1 MKNLDKKCYGK
12 FCNTKAYGLV
22 GCLVFSGFLLVSGV
36 GSEDAHAA
44 VVNGGSDIVATDV
57 HSKEASGVAM
67 TYTTFD
73 SNGSKQVA
81 SGSGVFVA
89 PNVMVTVAHNYLDK
103 NKEAGTSFV
112 RGGNST
118 TSYVVMNSESA
129 KRGNNTSS
137 GYDDIIPKGN
147 IHYYNDK
154 EFVTSY
160 SGDLAAVVTEKPV
173 EAMTNGEDHARD
185 LGTARQGDKITFM
198 GYPNDF
204 SSKRLSEESKAKL
217 VNGKMY
223 KVSGTLN
230 SLDTTT
236 GIGTYNTSALGGF
249 SGGPIFNER
258 GEVVGIHQHG
268 TNTDAGDD
276 SSQHGGGLFFTD
288 KHRAWINKM
297 IEDHGIK
304 GWFVNGSDKY
314 YYDDNHKAVVNAERT
329 IDGAKYRFD
338 ANGRGTL
345 LSGVEKGKVVLRIKD
360 TNGSKLYE
368 KIVFE
373 GNVGTPVNFN
383 FKQDSDVKSL
393 FSKNPE
399 AVIVSADGQEF
410 NKKFGDNWSKDYVS
424 KLSLG
429 NTYFDVIVRADKF
442 ERIVSGQV
450 DGSGGVN
457 LPKMDDKVKNAP
469 NGERNFGATAIIRT
483 PDGSGSGTLIGNDLV
498 LTVAHNF
505 LKFEDGKV
513 TEKAK
518 GNSDKKYYMALP
530 NGKKVFFTDSDIHY
544 WKKDDSVVGF
554 THDLALIKL
563 REVITGTKAADV
575 VSDVPSVNNGDKVS
589 VYGYPDGKMGPVIDT
604 TVTDVVDRGAGLTGI
619 GYTGTKPGASGGG
632 LYNDKGEIIGVHQNG
647 VVNQRSGGLVFSK
660 EQLDW
665 VRSYMNG
672 KPEAPVYKVAEER
685 EDKGKHGKL
694 VYVDNQTSFGWIGEL
709 YEDGTYVMKGAK
721 GSGGVYLDNQSGFN
735 QTMFYGD
742 SDKLNK
748 IKRVEL
754 GGMLSALFFDLGHG
768 IHPTEIDLTGL
779 TLGDKSG
786 VPFVAYKLDGLTSL
800 ILGKD
805 FKLNKDSTLSPFIDG
820 APKLKLTNEQV
831 TQILKDL
838 VLVVKSYDGPLF
850 RNVGVERLDLSTFDN
865 SKIDPQNYN
874 DHTGSDENGKPFNTK
889 AVFKDL
895 IGLKEVVFGDKFDF
909 EKYGRKNTPDAFMDT
924 DLSGVMKVTLAGKK
938 PGNDKFIKDWL
949 KEAKTKLTRTDLGEV
964 ALLKDG
970 VFVNTAD
977 ILLNIDGKIY
987 EDGVYTLGYSR
998 TETELVKHGYKYAGD
1013 SSVPFGTKVLQIEGQ
1028 DGDRLVTYVYT
1039 ISSTGEIATKPI
1051 RFADENYVGTMLDG
1065 VYYVGNQK
1073 KETHEIDVIV
1083 RYEADNSKALNEQEI
1098 VNPGSKG
1105 LRTIITTYSVSS
1117 ETGVLYDPVV
1127 IEENK
1132 PMSERVIKVG
1142 TKPKMVEKTLE
1153 PEIEYVEDPTRE
1165 RGTDNIVTV
1174 GPKGKSVTTI
1184 TYEVDPKSGKVTE
1197 VVGKPV
1203 ITPAGKT
1210 IVKVGRKEKVFTK
1223 VIEPEVEYVRD
1234 DTRKKGAPNEVT
1246 PGPKGSEKITTTY
1259 TVNPKTGDVTEVV
1272 GKPVITPA
1280 GKAIIKVGTQEEVV
1294 TEVIDPIVTYVGD
1307 DTKPYGSEPVV
1318 KKGTPGYKKRITEYD
1333 LNPKTGVV
1341 TPKERVEAAPPKSGT
1356 VITVGTKPKV
1366 VIVKRGTETYEV
1378 RTEYTVDPKT
1388 GKITEKVTERL
1399 LYKVGDDISVEVP
1412 KYTGVISGNGID
1424 SDGNPIA
1431 PPVVN
1436 TPEYTGVL
1444 SGNGLDGE
1452 GGIIEPPV
1460 VKIPEYTGML
1470 SGNGLDGAGGII
1482 EPPVVKLPEG
1492 SGVISGNGI
1501 DENGNPIAPPVVEIP
1516 EYKGEFGSNGGMI
1529 ESPVVEVPEYKGDV
1543 TPSEQEPVVP
1553 KVVSKAQGKGLP
1565 NTGSESGYASVGLGM
1580 LAAGTIMVKKRRKL
1594 GKRQ

>member
-1 MKNLDKKCYGK
+1 MKDLDKKCYGK
-12 FCNTKAYGLV
+12 FRKTKAYGLV
-22 GCLVFSGFLLVSGV
+22 GCLAFSGFLLVSGAS
-36 GSEDAHAA
+36 GNEAHAA

-57 HSKEASGVAM
+57 HSKETSGVAM

-103 NKEAGTSFV
+103 NKETGTSFV
-112 RGGNST
+112 RGGNSA

-223 KVSGTLN
+223 KVSGTLS

-236 GIGTYNTSALGGF
+236 GSGTYNTSALGGF
-249 SGGPIFNER
+249 SGGPIFNEQ

-297 IEDHGIK
+297 IEEHGIK
-304 GWFVNGSDKY
+304 GWFVNGNDKY
-314 YYDDNHKAVVNAERT
+314 YYDDNHKAVVNTERT

-338 ANGRGTL
+338 ANGHGTL
-345 LSGVEKGKVVLRIKD
+345 LSGVEKGRVVLCIKD

-368 KIVFE
+368 KLVSE
-373 GNVGTPVNFN
+373 GNVGTPVSFN
-383 FKQDSDVKSL
+383 FKQDNDVKSL
-393 FSKNPE
+393 FAKNPD
-399 AVIVSADGQEF
+399 AVVVSADGEEF
-410 NKKFGDNWSKDYVS
+410 NKKFSDNWSKDYVS

-429 NTYFDVIVRADKF
+429 NTYFDVVVRADKF
-442 ERIVSGQV
+442 ERTVSGQV

-483 PDGSGSGTLIGNDLV
+483 PDGTGSGTLIGNDLV

-563 REVITGTKAADV
+563 REVISDAKSADV
-575 VSDVPSVNNGDKVS
+575 VTNVPTVNNGDKVS

-672 KPEAPVYKVAEER
+672 KPEAPVYKVAEQK
-685 EDKGKHGKL
+685 EDPKVAEKVNYTLDKKPYLIVDETSDMRIEKDPGLVKALETINAVKGHDEWVKEARKKIEKLMNMKTGVVYKVRSHEANGKDGWRYFRTWTRYDINGGGETEIPYQS
-694 VYVDNQTSFGWIGEL
+694 YVPDLIE
-709 YEDGTYVMKGAK
+709 KGAVV
-721 GSGGVYLDNQSGFN
+721 GYQADENLP
-735 QTMFYGD
+735 YG
-742 SDKLNK
+742 KA
-748 IKRVEL
+748 REV
-754 GGMLSALFFDLGHG
+754 GAA
-768 IHPTEIDLTGL
+768 TEED
-779 TLGDKSG
+779 
-786 VPFVAYKLDGLTSL
+786 
-800 ILGKD
+800 
-805 FKLNKDSTLSPFIDG
+805 
-820 APKLKLTNEQV
+820 
-831 TQILKDL
+831 
-838 VLVVKSYDGPLF
+838 
-850 RNVGVERLDLSTFDN
+850 RNVALVRYGSYEPEAEGENPLPSDPDFDN
-865 SKIDPQNYN
+865 SVLNEGTVYVRYEGDTSKR
-874 DHTGSDENGKPFNTK
+874 DEHGQRMGYFISGIHIGTKPEETEELIEKRGVKYVRNEELTK
-889 AVFKDL
+889 
-895 IGLKEVVFGDKFDF
+895 IGLKERVVKEGSDKIKRTKRTYTLVRKSDPGSLFKEIPYRDVFNTKGTVVPTIEDGGVKVEEIVTYTNLEDKVIEVATPGDK
-909 EKYGRKNTPDAFMDT
+909 
-924 DLSGVMKVTLAGKK
+924 V
-938 PGNDKFIKDWL
+938 
-949 KEAKTKLTRTDLGEV
+949 
-964 ALLKDG
+964 
-970 VFVNTAD
+970 
-977 ILLNIDGKIY
+977 
-987 EDGVYTLGYSR
+987 
-998 TETELVKHGYKYAGD
+998 
-1013 SSVPFGTKVLQIEGQ
+1013 
-1028 DGDRLVTYVYT
+1028 
-1039 ISSTGEIATKPI
+1039 
-1051 RFADENYVGTMLDG
+1051 
-1065 VYYVGNQK
+1065 
-1073 KETHEIDVIV
+1073 
-1083 RYEADNSKALNEQEI
+1083 
-1098 VNPGSKG
+1098 
-1105 LRTIITTYSVSS
+1105 
-1117 ETGVLYDPVV
+1117 
-1127 IEENK
+1127 
-1132 PMSERVIKVG
+1132 
-1142 TKPKMVEKTLE
+1142 VEKILE

-1174 GPKGKSVTTI
+1174 GLKGKSVTTI
-1184 TYEVDPKSGKVTE
+1184 TYEVDPKTGKVTE
-1197 VVGKPV
+1197 VTGKPV

-1210 IVKVGRKEKVFTK
+1210 IVKVGTKEKVFTK
-1223 VIEPEVEYVRD
+1223 VIEPEVEYIRD
-1234 DTRKKGAPNEVT
+1234 DTRKKGTPNEVT
-1246 PGPKGSEKITTTY
+1246 PGPKGSEKVTTTY
-1259 TVNPKTGDVTEVV
+1259 TVNPKTGDVTETT

-1280 GKAIIKVGTQEEVV
+1280 GKTIIKVGAQEEVT

-1307 DTKPYGSEPVV
+1307 ETRAYGSEPVV

-1341 TPKERVEAAPPKSGT
+1341 TPKERIEVVAPRAGT

-1378 RTEYTVDPKT
+1378 KTEYTVDPKT

-1399 LYKVGDDISVEVP
+1399 LYKVGDDISVEIP
-1412 KYTGVISGNGID
+1412 EGHGVLSGNGID
-1424 SDGNPIA
+1424 SEGNPIA
-1431 PPVVN
+1431 PPIVKV
-1436 TPEYTGVL
+1436 PEYTGVL

-1452 GGIIEPPV
+1452 GGVIEPPV
-1460 VKIPEYTGML
+1460 VKIPEYTGVL

-1482 EPPVVKLPEG
+1482 EPPVVDIPSEYT
-1492 SGVISGNGI
+1492 GVLSGNGLDGEGGTI
-1501 DENGNPIAPPVVEIP
+1501 EPPVVDT
-1516 EYKGEFGSNGGMI
+1516 
-1529 ESPVVEVPEYKGDV
+1529 PEYKGDTNDV
-1543 TPSEQEPVVP
+1543 TQDVVKKELP
-1553 KVVSKAQGKGLP
+1553 KVVSAPQGKGEKVLP
-1565 NTGSESGYASVGLGM
+1565 NTGSEGSYTGVGLAM
-1580 LAAGTIMVKKRRKL
+1580 LAVGTVMVKQRRKL
-1594 GKRQ
+1594 GKREM

>member
-1 MKNLDKKCYGK
+1 MKDLDKKCYGK
-12 FCNTKAYGLV
+12 FRKTKAYGLV
-22 GCLVFSGFLLVSGV
+22 GCLAFSGFLLVSGV

-89 PNVMVTVAHNYLDK
+89 PNVMMTVAHNYLDK

-112 RGGNST
+112 RGGNSA

-173 EAMTNGEDHARD
+173 EVMTNGEDHARD

-204 SSKRLSEESKAKL
+204 SSKRLSEESKAKI

-223 KVSGTLN
+223 KVSGTLS
-230 SLDTTT
+230 SLDTIT
-236 GIGTYNTSALGGF
+236 GSGTYNTSALGGF

-297 IEDHGIK
+297 IEEHGIK
-304 GWFVNGSDKY
+304 GWFVNGNDKY
-314 YYDDNHKAVVNAERT
+314 YYDDNHKAVVNTERT

-368 KIVFE
+368 KIVSE
-373 GNVGTPVNFN
+373 GNVGTPVSFN
-383 FKQDSDVKSL
+383 FKQDNDVESL
-393 FSKNPE
+393 FAKNPD
-399 AVIVSADGQEF
+399 AVVVSADGQEF
-410 NKKFGDNWSKDYVS
+410 NKKFSDNWSKDYVS
-424 KLSLG
+424 KLALG
-429 NTYFDVIVRADKF
+429 NTYFDVVVRADKF
-442 ERIVSGQV
+442 ERTVSGQV

-457 LPKMDDKVKNAP
+457 LPQMDDKVKNAP

-483 PDGSGSGTLIGNDLV
+483 PDGTGSGTLIGNDLV

-518 GNSDKKYYMALP
+518 GDSDKKYYMALP

-563 REVITGTKAADV
+563 REVISDAKSADV
-575 VSDVPSVNNGDKVS
+575 VSDVPTVNNGDKVS
-589 VYGYPDGKMGPVIDT
+589 VYGYPDGRMGPVIDT

-665 VRSYMNG
+665 VRSYING
-672 KPEAPVYKVAEER
+672 KPEAPVYKAAEER
-685 EDKGKHGKL
+685 EDPKDGKKVDYTLDENPYLIVKETGDMQIEKDPGLVKALEAINSVKGHDEWVKEARSKIEKLMNMKTGVVYKVRSHEANGKDGWR
-694 VYVDNQTSFGWIGEL
+694 YFRTWTKYEMWGNGQTQIPYISYESDDEFYKSKIAYNADDTLSYGKARGNSVAYEGTGNIALARWNSYEPEMEGENPLPSDPDLNGSF
-709 YEDGTYVMKGAK
+709 
-721 GSGGVYLDNQSGFN
+721 LD
-735 QTMFYGD
+735 
-742 SDKLNK
+742 
-748 IKRVEL
+748 
-754 GGMLSALFFDLGHG
+754 
-768 IHPTEIDLTGL
+768 HPTTY
-779 TLGDKSG
+779 
-786 VPFVAYKLDGLTSL
+786 A
-800 ILGKD
+800 
-805 FKLNKDSTLSPFIDG
+805 
-820 APKLKLTNEQV
+820 
-831 TQILKDL
+831 
-838 VLVVKSYDGPLF
+838 
-850 RNVGVERLDLSTFDN
+850 
-865 SKIDPQNYN
+865 
-874 DHTGSDENGKPFNTK
+874 
-889 AVFKDL
+889 
-895 IGLKEVVFGDKFDF
+895 
-909 EKYGRKNTPDAFMDT
+909 
-924 DLSGVMKVTLAGKK
+924 
-938 PGNDKFIKDWL
+938 
-949 KEAKTKLTRTDLGEV
+949 
-964 ALLKDG
+964 
-970 VFVNTAD
+970 
-977 ILLNIDGKIY
+977 
-987 EDGVYTLGYSR
+987 
-998 TETELVKHGYKYAGD
+998 KYAGD
-1013 SSVPFGTKVLQIEGQ
+1013 DTKRDEHGTRNGIKFVG
-1028 DGDRLVTYVYT
+1028 
-1039 ISSTGEIATKPI
+1039 
-1051 RFADENYVGTMLDG
+1051 AD
-1065 VYYVGNQK
+1065 
-1073 KETHEIDVIV
+1073 I
-1083 RYEADNSKALNEQEI
+1083 
-1098 VNPGSKG
+1098 
-1105 LRTIITTYSVSS
+1105 
-1117 ETGVLYDPVV
+1117 
-1127 IEENK
+1127 
-1132 PMSERVIKVG
+1132 G
-1142 TKPKMVEKTLE
+1142 TKPEEAEKVIETRGVKYVRNEELTKLGLKERVVKEGSDKIKRTKKVYTLLRKSDERTAVKGYSDGVFETKGTTAPSVENGGVKVEEIVTYINLEDKVIEVATPGDKVVEKILE

-1165 RGTDNIVTV
+1165 RGTDNIVNV

-1184 TYEVDPKSGKVTE
+1184 TYEVDPKTGKVTE
-1197 VVGKPV
+1197 VTGKPV

-1210 IVKVGRKEKVFTK
+1210 IVKVGTKEKVFTK
-1223 VIEPEVEYVRD
+1223 VTPPEVEYVRD
-1234 DTRKKGAPNEVT
+1234 DTRKKGTPNEVT
-1246 PGPKGSEKITTTY
+1246 SGPKGAEKVTTTY
-1259 TVNPKTGDVTEVV
+1259 TVNPKTGDVIETI

-1280 GKAIIKVGTQEEVV
+1280 GKTIIKVGTKEEIV

-1318 KKGTPGYKKRITEYD
+1318 KKGVQGYKKRITEYD

-1341 TPKERVEAAPPKSGT
+1341 TPKERVEIVAPRAGT

-1388 GKITEKVTERL
+1388 GKLTEKVTERL
-1399 LYKVGDDISVEVP
+1399 LYKVGDDISVEIP
-1412 KYTGVISGNGID
+1412 EGHGVLSGNGID
-1424 SDGNPIA
+1424 ENGNPIA

-1436 TPEYTGVL
+1436 IPEYTGVL

-1460 VKIPEYTGML
+1460 VKIPEYTGVL

-1492 SGVISGNGI
+1492 IGVISGNGI
-1501 DENGNPIAPPVVEIP
+1501 DENGNPIAPPVVDIP
-1516 EYKGEFGSNGGMI
+1516 EYKGELSGNGLDGDGGII
-1529 ESPVVEVPEYKGDV
+1529 EPPVVDIPEYKGDINDV
-1543 TPSEQEPVVP
+1543 TQDVVKKELP
-1553 KVVSKAQGKGLP
+1553 KVVSTPQGKGGKVLP
-1565 NTGSESGYASVGLGM
+1565 NTGSESGYSGVGLGM
-1580 LAAGTIMVKKRRKL
+1580 LAAGAVMVKKRRKL
-1594 GKRQ
+1594 GKREM

>member
-12 FCNTKAYGLV
+12 FRKTKAYGLV
-22 GCLVFSGFLLVSGV
+22 GCLAFSGFLLVSGV
-36 GSEDAHAA
+36 GSENVHAA

-112 RGGNST
+112 RGGNSA
-118 TSYVVMNSESA
+118 TSYVVINSESA

-185 LGTARQGDKITFM
+185 LGVAKQGDKITFM

-204 SSKRLSEESKAKL
+204 SSKRLSEESKSKL

-223 KVSGTLN
+223 KVSGTLS

-236 GIGTYNTSALGGF
+236 GSGTYNTSALGGF

-288 KHRAWINKM
+288 KHRVWINKM
-297 IEDHGIK
+297 IEDYGIK

-314 YYDDNHKAVVNAERT
+314 YYDDNHKAVVNTERT

-368 KIVFE
+368 KIVSE
-373 GNVGTPVNFN
+373 GNVGTPVSFN
-383 FKQDSDVKSL
+383 FKQDNDVKSL
-393 FSKNPE
+393 FSKNSE
-399 AVIVSADGQEF
+399 AVIVSADGEEF
-410 NKKFGDNWSKDYVS
+410 NKKFSDNWSKDYVS
-424 KLSLG
+424 KLALG
-429 NTYFDVIVRADKF
+429 NTYFDVVVRADKF

-483 PDGSGSGTLIGNDLV
+483 PDGTGSGTLIGNDLV

-563 REVITGTKAADV
+563 REVIDDVKSADV
-575 VSDVPSVNNGDKVS
+575 VSGVPSVNNGDKVS

-672 KPEAPVYKVAEER
+672 KPEEPVYRAAEER
-685 EDKGKHGKL
+685 EDPKVEKKVDYTLDENPYLIVKETSDMQIEKDPGLVKALETINAVRGHDEWVKEARSKIEKLMNMKTGVVYKVRSHEVNGKDGWRYFRTWTKYDMNGGGITEVPYHPYFPDLNEKGAVVRYNADENLSYGKAREVDAATEEDRNVALVRYGSYELEVEGENLLPSDPDFDNSVLDKGTVYVRYEGDTSKRDEHGYRAGYFISDMYIGTKPEETEEVIEKHGVKYVRNEELTKL
-694 VYVDNQTSFGWIGEL
+694 GLKERVVKE
-709 YEDGTYVMKGAK
+709 
-721 GSGGVYLDNQSGFN
+721 GSD
-735 QTMFYGD
+735 
-742 SDKLNK
+742 K
-748 IKRVEL
+748 IKRTKRTYTLVRKSDPGSLFKKVSDNDLFDTKGTVLPTIEDGGVKMNETVTYTEL
-754 GGMLSALFFDLGHG
+754 EDKVIEVAT
-768 IHPTEIDLTGL
+768 P
-779 TLGDKSG
+779 GDK
-786 VPFVAYKLDGLTSL
+786 V
-800 ILGKD
+800 
-805 FKLNKDSTLSPFIDG
+805 
-820 APKLKLTNEQV
+820 
-831 TQILKDL
+831 
-838 VLVVKSYDGPLF
+838 
-850 RNVGVERLDLSTFDN
+850 
-865 SKIDPQNYN
+865 
-874 DHTGSDENGKPFNTK
+874 
-889 AVFKDL
+889 
-895 IGLKEVVFGDKFDF
+895 
-909 EKYGRKNTPDAFMDT
+909 
-924 DLSGVMKVTLAGKK
+924 
-938 PGNDKFIKDWL
+938 
-949 KEAKTKLTRTDLGEV
+949 
-964 ALLKDG
+964 
-970 VFVNTAD
+970 
-977 ILLNIDGKIY
+977 
-987 EDGVYTLGYSR
+987 
-998 TETELVKHGYKYAGD
+998 
-1013 SSVPFGTKVLQIEGQ
+1013 
-1028 DGDRLVTYVYT
+1028 
-1039 ISSTGEIATKPI
+1039 
-1051 RFADENYVGTMLDG
+1051 
-1065 VYYVGNQK
+1065 
-1073 KETHEIDVIV
+1073 
-1083 RYEADNSKALNEQEI
+1083 
-1098 VNPGSKG
+1098 
-1105 LRTIITTYSVSS
+1105 
-1117 ETGVLYDPVV
+1117 
-1127 IEENK
+1127 
-1132 PMSERVIKVG
+1132 
-1142 TKPKMVEKTLE
+1142 VEKILE
-1153 PEIEYVEDPTRE
+1153 PEIEYASDPTRE
-1165 RGTDNIVTV
+1165 KGADNIVTV
-1174 GPKGKSVTTI
+1174 GPKGKSVTTV
-1184 TYEVDPKSGKVTE
+1184 TYEVDLKTGKVTE
-1197 VVGKPV
+1197 VTGKPV

-1210 IVKVGRKEKVFTK
+1210 IVKVGIREKVFTK

-1234 DTRKKGAPNEVT
+1234 GIRKKGTPNEVA
-1246 PGPKGSEKITTTY
+1246 PGPKGAQKVITTY
-1259 TVNPKTGDVTEVV
+1259 TVNSKTGDVTEVV

-1280 GKAIIKVGTQEEVV
+1280 GKTIIKVGTKEDVV

-1307 DTKPYGSEPVV
+1307 ETRAYGSEPVV
-1318 KKGTPGYKKRITEYD
+1318 KKGTPGYKKKITEYD

-1341 TPKERVEAAPPKSGT
+1341 TPKERVEIVAPRVGT

-1366 VIVKRGTETYEV
+1366 AIVKRGTEAYGI

-1412 KYTGVISGNGID
+1412 
-1424 SDGNPIA
+1424 
-1431 PPVVN
+1431 
-1436 TPEYTGVL
+1436 
-1444 SGNGLDGE
+1444 E
-1452 GGIIEPPV
+1452 GHG
-1460 VKIPEYTGML
+1460 TL
-1470 SGNGLDGAGGII
+1470 
-1482 EPPVVKLPEG
+1482 
-1492 SGVISGNGI
+1492 SGNGI
-1501 DENGNPIAPPVVEIP
+1501 DENGNPIVPPVVKIPEYTGVISGNGLDGTGDIIEPPVVDVPEYKGVLSGNGLDEEGNTIEPPVVDIP
-1516 EYKGEFGSNGGMI
+1516 EYKGDTN
-1529 ESPVVEVPEYKGDV
+1529 DV
-1543 TPSEQEPVVP
+1543 TQDVVKKELP
-1553 KVVSKAQGKGLP
+1553 KVVSTPQGKGEKVLP
-1565 NTGSESGYASVGLGM
+1565 NTGSEGSYTGVGLAM

-1594 GKRQ
+1594 GKREI

>member
-12 FCNTKAYGLV
+12 FRKTKAYGLV
-22 GCLVFSGFLLVSGV
+22 GCLAFSGFLLVSGV

-112 RGGNST
+112 RGGNSA

-154 EFVTSY
+154 EFVNSY
-160 SGDLAAVVTEKPV
+160 AGDLAAVVTEKPV

-204 SSKRLSEESKAKL
+204 SSKRLSEESKSKL

-223 KVSGTLN
+223 KVSGTLS

-236 GIGTYNTSALGGF
+236 GSGTYNTSALGGF

-297 IEDHGIK
+297 IEEHGIK
-304 GWFVNGSDKY
+304 GWFVNGNDKY
-314 YYDDNHKAVVNAERT
+314 YYDDNHKAVVNTERT

-368 KIVFE
+368 KIVSE
-373 GNVGTPVNFN
+373 GNVGAPVSFN
-383 FKQDSDVKSL
+383 FKQDNDVKSL
-393 FSKNPE
+393 FAKNPE
-399 AVIVSADGQEF
+399 AIIVSADGQEF
-410 NKKFGDNWSKDYVS
+410 NKKFSDSWSKDYVS
-424 KLSLG
+424 KLALG
-429 NTYFDVIVRADKF
+429 NTYFDVVVRADKF
-442 ERIVSGQV
+442 ERTVFGQV

-457 LPKMDDKVKNAP
+457 LPKIDDKVKNAP

-483 PDGSGSGTLIGNDLV
+483 PDGTGSGTLIGNDLV

-518 GNSDKKYYMALP
+518 GNSDKKYYLALP

-563 REVITGTKAADV
+563 REVISDAKSADV
-575 VSDVPSVNNGDKVS
+575 VSDVPRVNNGDKVS
-589 VYGYPDGKMGPVIDT
+589 VYGYPDGRMGPVIDT

-672 KPEAPVYKVAEER
+672 KPEVPVYRAAEER
-685 EDKGKHGKL
+685 EDPKAGKKVDYTLDENPYLIVKETGDMQIEKDPGLVKALETINAVKGHDAWVKEARSKIEKL
-694 VYVDNQTSFGWIGEL
+694 MNMKTGVVYKVRSHEVN
-709 YEDGTYVMKGAK
+709 
-721 GSGGVYLDNQSGFN
+721 
-735 QTMFYGD
+735 
-742 SDKLNK
+742 
-748 IKRVEL
+748 
-754 GGMLSALFFDLGHG
+754 
-768 IHPTEIDLTGL
+768 
-779 TLGDKSG
+779 
-786 VPFVAYKLDGLTSL
+786 
-800 ILGKD
+800 GKD
-805 FKLNKDSTLSPFIDG
+805 GWRYFRTW
-820 APKLKLTNEQV
+820 TNYEMWGNGQ
-831 TQILKDL
+831 TQIP
-838 VLVVKSYDGPLF
+838 Y
-850 RNVGVERLDLSTFDN
+850 VEYVPDDEFYK
-865 SKIDPQNYN
+865 SKIDYDADDTLSYGKARGNSIAYEETGNIALARWNSYEPEMEGENPLPSDPDLN
-874 DHTGSDENGKPFNTK
+874 GGFLDHPTTY
-889 AVFKDL
+889 A
-895 IGLKEVVFGDKFDF
+895 
-909 EKYGRKNTPDAFMDT
+909 
-924 DLSGVMKVTLAGKK
+924 
-938 PGNDKFIKDWL
+938 
-949 KEAKTKLTRTDLGEV
+949 
-964 ALLKDG
+964 
-970 VFVNTAD
+970 
-977 ILLNIDGKIY
+977 
-987 EDGVYTLGYSR
+987 
-998 TETELVKHGYKYAGD
+998 KYAGD
-1013 SSVPFGTKVLQIEGQ
+1013 DTKRDEHGTRNGLKFVG
-1028 DGDRLVTYVYT
+1028 
-1039 ISSTGEIATKPI
+1039 
-1051 RFADENYVGTMLDG
+1051 AD
-1065 VYYVGNQK
+1065 
-1073 KETHEIDVIV
+1073 I
-1083 RYEADNSKALNEQEI
+1083 
-1098 VNPGSKG
+1098 
-1105 LRTIITTYSVSS
+1105 
-1117 ETGVLYDPVV
+1117 
-1127 IEENK
+1127 
-1132 PMSERVIKVG
+1132 G
-1142 TKPKMVEKTLE
+1142 TKPEEAEEVIETRGVKYVRNEELTKLGLKERVVKEGSDKIKRTKKVYTLLRKSDERIAVKGYTDGVFETKGTTAPSVENGGVKVEEMVTYTNLE
-1153 PEIEYVEDPTRE
+1153 DKVIEVATPGDKIIEQILQPEIEYVSDPTRE
-1165 RGTDNIVTV
+1165 RGTDNVVTL
-1174 GPKGKSVTTI
+1174 GLKGKSVTTI
-1184 TYEVDPKSGKVTE
+1184 NYEVDPKTGKVTE
-1197 VVGKPV
+1197 ATGKPV

-1210 IVKVGRKEKVFTK
+1210 
-1223 VIEPEVEYVRD
+1223 
-1234 DTRKKGAPNEVT
+1234 
-1246 PGPKGSEKITTTY
+1246 
-1259 TVNPKTGDVTEVV
+1259 
-1272 GKPVITPA
+1272 
-1280 GKAIIKVGTQEEVV
+1280 IIKVGTQEEVV

-1318 KKGTPGYKKRITEYD
+1318 KKGISGYKKRITEYD
-1333 LNPKTGVV
+1333 LNPKTGLV

-1378 RTEYTVDPKT
+1378 KTEYTVDPKT
-1388 GKITEKVTERL
+1388 GKLTEKVTERL
-1399 LYKVGDDISVEVP
+1399 LYKVGDDISVEIP
-1412 KYTGVISGNGID
+1412 EGHGTLSGNGID
-1424 SDGNPIA
+1424 SEGNPIA

-1444 SGNGLDGE
+1444 SGNGLNGE
-1452 GGIIEPPV
+1452 GDIIEPPV
-1460 VKIPEYTGML
+1460 VKIPEYTGVL
-1470 SGNGLDGAGGII
+1470 SGNGVDGAGGII
-1482 EPPVVKLPEG
+1482 ESPVVKLPEG

-1501 DENGNPIAPPVVEIP
+1501 DENGNPITPPVVDIP
-1516 EYKGEFGSNGGMI
+1516 EYKGELGSNGGMV
-1529 ESPVVEVPEYKGDV
+1529 EPPVVEVPEYKEDV
-1543 TPSEQEPVVP
+1543 TLSEQKVTTS
-1553 KVVSKAQGKGLP
+1553 KVVSEAQGKGLP
-1565 NTGSESGYASVGLGM
+1565 NTGSESGYAGVGLGM
-1580 LAAGTIMVKKRRKL
+1580 LAAGAIMVKKRRRL
-1594 GKRQ
+1594 GKREI

>member
-12 FCNTKAYGLV
+12 FRKTKAYGLV
-22 GCLVFSGFLLVSGV
+22 GCLAFSGFLLVSGV

-67 TYTTFD
+67 TYTAYD

-103 NKEAGTSFV
+103 NKEVGTSFV
-112 RGGNST
+112 RGGSSA

-154 EFVTSY
+154 EFVNSY

-173 EAMTNGEDHARD
+173 EAMTNGEDHVRD

-230 SLDTTT
+230 SLDTIT
-236 GIGTYNTSALGGF
+236 GSGTYNTSALGGF

-314 YYDDNHKAVVNAERT
+314 HYDDNHKAVVNTERT

-338 ANGRGTL
+338 VNGRGTL

-360 TNGSKLYE
+360 INGLKLYE
-368 KIVFE
+368 KIVSE

-383 FKQDSDVKSL
+383 FKQDNDVKAL
-393 FSKNPE
+393 FAKNPD
-399 AVIVSADGQEF
+399 ATIVSADGQEF

-424 KLSLG
+424 KLALG
-429 NTYFDVIVRADKF
+429 NTYFDVVVRADKF
-442 ERIVSGQV
+442 ERTVSGQV

-483 PDGSGSGTLIGNDLV
+483 PDGTGSGTLIGNDLV

-505 LKFEDGKV
+505 LKFENGKV

-563 REVITGTKAADV
+563 REVIDDVKSADV

-589 VYGYPDGKMGPVIDT
+589 VYGYPDGRMGPVIDT

-672 KPEAPVYKVAEER
+672 KPEAPVYRAAEER

-694 VYVDNQTSFGWIGEL
+694 VYVDNQTSFGWIGGL
-709 YEDGTYVMKGAK
+709 YEDGTYLMKGV
-721 GSGGVYLDNQSGFN
+721 SGRNAELNNPNGGMQSMFDNDISK
-735 QTMFYGD
+735 TD
-742 SDKLNK
+742 K
-748 IKRVEL
+748 IKRIEVD
-754 GGMLSALFFDLGHG
+754 GALKADLFDLGSY
-768 IHPTEIDLTGL
+768 IYPTEIDLTGL
-779 TLGDKSG
+779 SLSDKSG
-786 VPFVAYKLDGLTSL
+786 IPFLVYKLEELTSL
-800 ILGKD
+800 TLGKD
-805 FKLNKDSTLSPFIDG
+805 FKLNKDSTLSRFIDG

-838 VLVVKSYDGPLF
+838 ALVGKSYGGPLL

-874 DHTGSDENGKPFNTK
+874 EYSGSDESGKYFNTK

-924 DLSGVMKVTLAGKK
+924 DLSGVMKVTLVGKK
-938 PGNDKFIKDWL
+938 PGNDKFIKDWF
-949 KEAKTKLTRTDLGEV
+949 KEVKTKLTRTDLGEV

-977 ILLNIDGKIY
+977 ILLNIDGKTY

-1073 KETHEIDVIV
+1073 KETHEIDVTV
-1083 RYEADNSKALNEQEI
+1083 RYEADDSKALNEQEI
-1098 VNPGSKG
+1098 VNSGSKG

-1127 IEENK
+1127 TEENK

-1142 TKPKMVEKTLE
+1142 TKPKVVEKILE

-1174 GPKGKSVTTI
+1174 GPRGKSVTTI
-1184 TYEVDPKSGKVTE
+1184 TYEVDPKTGKVTE

-1210 IVKVGRKEKVFTK
+1210 IVKVGTKEKVFTK
-1223 VIEPEVEYVRD
+1223 VIEPEVEYVQD
-1234 DTRKKGAPNEVT
+1234 DTRKKGTPNEVT
-1246 PGPKGSEKITTTY
+1246 PGPKGSEKVTTTY

-1280 GKAIIKVGTQEEVV
+1280 GKTIIKVGTKEEVV
-1294 TEVIDPIVTYVGD
+1294 TEVIDSIVTYVGD

-1318 KKGTPGYKKRITEYD
+1318 KKGTPGYRKRITEYD

-1341 TPKERVEAAPPKSGT
+1341 TPKERVEVVAPRDGT
-1356 VITVGTKPKV
+1356 VITVGAKPKV
-1366 VIVKRGTETYEV
+1366 VIVKRGTEAYEV

-1388 GKITEKVTERL
+1388 GKITEQVTERL

-1412 KYTGVISGNGID
+1412 EGHGTLSGNGIDSEGNPIASPVVKIPEYTGVISGNGLNGVGGVIV
-1424 SDGNPIA
+1424 
-1431 PPVVN
+1431 PPVVDIPEYKGVLSGN
-1436 TPEYTGVL
+1436 ELDGDGNIIEPPAVEAPEYTGVL
-1444 SGNGLDGE
+1444 SGNGLDG
-1452 GGIIEPPV
+1452 GGGMIEPPV
-1460 VKIPEYTGML
+1460 V
-1470 SGNGLDGAGGII
+1470 N
-1482 EPPVVKLPEG
+1482 
-1492 SGVISGNGI
+1492 
-1501 DENGNPIAPPVVEIP
+1501 IP
-1516 EYKGEFGSNGGMI
+1516 EYKGDISNDNN
-1529 ESPVVEVPEYKGDV
+1529 VKKDL
-1543 TPSEQEPVVP
+1543 P
-1553 KVVSKAQGKGLP
+1553 KVVSVPQGKGEKALP
-1565 NTGSESGYASVGLGM
+1565 NTGSEGNYAGLG
-1580 LAAGTIMVKKRRKL
+1580 LGVIAVGAVMVKQRRKL

>member
-12 FCNTKAYGLV
+12 FRKTKAYGLV
-22 GCLVFSGFLLVSGV
+22 GCLAFSGFLLVSGV

-112 RGGNST
+112 RGGNSA

-147 IHYYNDK
+147 IYYYNDK

-185 LGTARQGDKITFM
+185 LGTAHQGDKITFM

-204 SSKRLSEESKAKL
+204 SFKRLSEESKSKL

-223 KVSGTLN
+223 KVSGTLS

-236 GIGTYNTSALGGF
+236 GSGTYNTSALGGF

-297 IEDHGIK
+297 IEEHGIK

-314 YYDDNHKAVVNAERT
+314 YYDDNHKAVVNTERT
-329 IDGAKYRFD
+329 IDGARYRFD

-368 KIVFE
+368 KIVSE

-383 FKQDSDVKSL
+383 FKQDNDVKSL
-393 FSKNPE
+393 FAKNLE
-399 AVIVSADGQEF
+399 AVVVSADGEEF

-424 KLSLG
+424 KLALG
-429 NTYFDVIVRADKF
+429 NTYFDVVVRADKF
-442 ERIVSGQV
+442 ERTVSGQV

-469 NGERNFGATAIIRT
+469 NGDRNFGATAIIRT
-483 PDGSGSGTLIGNDLV
+483 PDGTGSGTLIGNDLV

-518 GNSDKKYYMALP
+518 GDSDKKYYMALP

-563 REVITGTKAADV
+563 REVISDAKSADV
-575 VSDVPSVNNGDKVS
+575 VSDVPTVNNGDKVS

-604 TVTDVVDRGAGLTGI
+604 AVTDVVDRGAGLTGI

-672 KPEAPVYKVAEER
+672 KPEVPVYKVAEER
-685 EDKGKHGKL
+685 EDPKSGEKVDYTLDKNPYLIVKETDDMQIEKDPGLVKALETINAVKGHDAWVKEARSKIEKLMNMKTGVVYKVRSHEANGK
-694 VYVDNQTSFGWIGEL
+694 DGWRYFRTWTNYEMWGNGSTGIPYIPYESDDEFYKFKIAYTADDTLSYGKARGNLIAYEETGNIALARWNSYEPEMEGENPL
-709 YEDGTYVMKGAK
+709 PSDPDFS
-721 GSGGVYLDNQSGFN
+721 GSVLD
-735 QTMFYGD
+735 
-742 SDKLNK
+742 
-748 IKRVEL
+748 
-754 GGMLSALFFDLGHG
+754 
-768 IHPTEIDLTGL
+768 HPTTY
-779 TLGDKSG
+779 
-786 VPFVAYKLDGLTSL
+786 A
-800 ILGKD
+800 
-805 FKLNKDSTLSPFIDG
+805 
-820 APKLKLTNEQV
+820 
-831 TQILKDL
+831 
-838 VLVVKSYDGPLF
+838 
-850 RNVGVERLDLSTFDN
+850 
-865 SKIDPQNYN
+865 
-874 DHTGSDENGKPFNTK
+874 
-889 AVFKDL
+889 
-895 IGLKEVVFGDKFDF
+895 
-909 EKYGRKNTPDAFMDT
+909 
-924 DLSGVMKVTLAGKK
+924 
-938 PGNDKFIKDWL
+938 
-949 KEAKTKLTRTDLGEV
+949 
-964 ALLKDG
+964 
-970 VFVNTAD
+970 
-977 ILLNIDGKIY
+977 
-987 EDGVYTLGYSR
+987 
-998 TETELVKHGYKYAGD
+998 KYAGD
-1013 SSVPFGTKVLQIEGQ
+1013 DTKRDEHGTGNGLKFVG
-1028 DGDRLVTYVYT
+1028 
-1039 ISSTGEIATKPI
+1039 
-1051 RFADENYVGTMLDG
+1051 AD
-1065 VYYVGNQK
+1065 
-1073 KETHEIDVIV
+1073 I
-1083 RYEADNSKALNEQEI
+1083 
-1098 VNPGSKG
+1098 
-1105 LRTIITTYSVSS
+1105 
-1117 ETGVLYDPVV
+1117 
-1127 IEENK
+1127 
-1132 PMSERVIKVG
+1132 G
-1142 TKPKMVEKTLE
+1142 TKPEEAEEVIETRGVKYVRNEELTKLGLKERVVKEGSDKIKRTKKVYTLLRKSDERTAVKGYSDGVFETKGTTAPSIENGGVKLEETVTYTNLEDKVIEVATPGDKIVEKILE
-1153 PEIEYVEDPTRE
+1153 SEIEYVSDPTRE
-1165 RGTDNIVTV
+1165 RGTDNVVTL
-1174 GPKGKSVTTI
+1174 GPKGKSVTTV
-1184 TYEVDPKSGKVTE
+1184 TYEVDPKTGKVTE
-1197 VVGKPV
+1197 VAGKPV

-1210 IVKVGRKEKVFTK
+1210 IVKVGTKEKVFAK
-1223 VIEPEVEYVRD
+1223 VIEPEIEYIRD
-1234 DTRKKGAPNEVT
+1234 DIRKKGTPNEVT
-1246 PGPKGSEKITTTY
+1246 PGPKGAEKVTTTY

-1280 GKAIIKVGTQEEVV
+1280 GKTIIKVGTQEGVT

-1307 DTKPYGSEPVV
+1307 DTRAYGSEPVV
-1318 KKGTPGYKKRITEYD
+1318 KKGVPGYKKRITEYD
-1333 LNPKTGVV
+1333 LNPKTGAV
-1341 TPKERVEAAPPKSGT
+1341 TPKERVEIVAPRAGT
-1356 VITVGTKPKV
+1356 VITVGTKPKLI
-1366 VIVKRGTETYEV
+1366 IVKRGTETYEV

-1388 GKITEKVTERL
+1388 GRLAEKVTEKL
-1399 LYKVGDDISVEVP
+1399 LYKVGDDISVEIPEGHGVLSGNGIDENGNP
-1412 KYTGVISGNGID
+1412 IASPVVKIPEYTGVISGNGLNGVGGVIV
-1424 SDGNPIA
+1424 
-1431 PPVVN
+1431 PPVVDIPEYKGVLSGN
-1436 TPEYTGVL
+1436 GLDGDGNIIEPPVVEAPEYTGVL
-1444 SGNGLDGE
+1444 SGNGLDG
-1452 GGIIEPPV
+1452 GGGMIEPPV
-1460 VKIPEYTGML
+1460 V
-1470 SGNGLDGAGGII
+1470 N
-1482 EPPVVKLPEG
+1482 
-1492 SGVISGNGI
+1492 
-1501 DENGNPIAPPVVEIP
+1501 IP
-1516 EYKGEFGSNGGMI
+1516 EYKGDISNDNN
-1529 ESPVVEVPEYKGDV
+1529 VKKDL
-1543 TPSEQEPVVP
+1543 P
-1553 KVVSKAQGKGLP
+1553 KVVSVPQGKGEKVLP
-1565 NTGSESGYASVGLGM
+1565 KTGSEGNHAGLG
-1580 LAAGTIMVKKRRKL
+1580 LGVIAVGAVMVKQRRKL

>member
-12 FCNTKAYGLV
+12 FCKTKAYGLV
-22 GCLVFSGFLLVSGV
+22 GCLAFSGFLLVSGV

-236 GIGTYNTSALGGF
+236 GSGTYNTSALGGF

-297 IEDHGIK
+297 IEEHSIK

-314 YYDDNHKAVVNAERT
+314 YYDDNHKAVVNTERT

-345 LSGVEKGKVVLRIKD
+345 LSGVEKGKVVFRVKD

-368 KIVFE
+368 KIVSE

-383 FKQDSDVKSL
+383 FKQDNDVKSL
-393 FSKNPE
+393 FAKNPD

-410 NKKFGDNWSKDYVS
+410 NKKFSENWSKDYVS
-424 KLSLG
+424 KLTLG

-442 ERIVSGQV
+442 ERTVSGQV

-483 PDGSGSGTLIGNDLV
+483 PDGTGSGTLIGNDLV

-513 TEKAK
+513 IEKAK

-563 REVITGTKAADV
+563 REVIDDTKAADV
-575 VSDVPSVNNGDKVS
+575 VKGVPTVNNGDKVS

-685 EDKGKHGKL
+685 ESKGKHGKL

-709 YEDGTYVMKGAK
+709 YEDGTYVIRGVKDK
-721 GSGGVYLDNQSGFN
+721 NVELNNPNGGVQSMFDN
-735 QTMFYGD
+735 D
-742 SDKLNK
+742 SSKTDK
-748 IKRVEL
+748 IKRVEVDGTL
-754 GGMLSALFFDLGHG
+754 KADLFDLGSY
-768 IHPTEIDLTGL
+768 IYPTEIDLTGL
-779 TLGDKSG
+779 SLSDKSG
-786 VPFVAYKLDGLTSL
+786 IPFLVYKLDGLTSL

-805 FKLNKDSTLSPFIDG
+805 FKLNKDSTLSRFIDG

-838 VLVVKSYDGPLF
+838 TLIGDRYGGPLL
-850 RNVGVERLDLSTFDN
+850 RKVGVERLDLSTFDN

-924 DLSGVMKVTLAGKK
+924 DLLGVMKVTLVGKK

-949 KEAKTKLTRTDLGEV
+949 NEVKTKFTRTDLGEV

-970 VFVNTAD
+970 IFVNTVNE
-977 ILLNIDGKIY
+977 LLNMDDVVYDG
-987 EDGVYTLGYSR
+987 GTYTLGYSR
-998 TETELVKHGYKYAGD
+998 TENEVVEHGYKYAGD
-1013 SSVPFGTKVLQIEGQ
+1013 SSIPFNTKVLQIEGQ
-1028 DGDRLVTYVYT
+1028 DGDRLVTYVHT
-1039 ISSTGEIATKPI
+1039 VSPTGEVSAKPI

-1065 VYYVGNQK
+1065 MYLVGNQI
-1073 KETHEIDVIV
+1073 KETYEIDVIV
-1083 RYEADNSKALNEQEI
+1083 RYEADDSKALNEQEI
-1098 VNPGSKG
+1098 VNSGFKG

-1127 IEENK
+1127 TEENK

-1142 TKPKMVEKTLE
+1142 TKPKMIEKILE
-1153 PEIEYVEDPTRE
+1153 PEIEYVSDPTRE
-1165 RGTDNIVTV
+1165 RGTDNVVTL
-1174 GPKGKSVTTI
+1174 GSKGKSVTTI
-1184 TYEVDPKSGKVTE
+1184 TYEVDPKTGKVTE
-1197 VVGKPV
+1197 VAGKPV

-1210 IVKVGRKEKVFTK
+1210 IVKVGTKEKVFTK
-1223 VIEPEVEYVRD
+1223 VIEPEVEYIRD
-1234 DTRKKGAPNEVT
+1234 DTRKKGTPNGVI
-1246 PGPKGSEKITTTY
+1246 PGPKGTQKVTTTY

-1280 GKAIIKVGTQEEVV
+1280 GKTIIKVGTQEEVT
-1294 TEVIDPIVTYVGD
+1294 TEVIDSIVTYVGD
-1307 DTKPYGSEPVV
+1307 DTKLYGSEPVV

-1333 LNPKTGVV
+1333 LSPKTGVV
-1341 TPKERVEAAPPKSGT
+1341 TPKERVEIVAPRVGT

-1366 VIVKRGTETYEV
+1366 VIVKRGTETYEIK
-1378 RTEYTVDPKT
+1378 TEYIVDPKT
-1388 GKITEKVTERL
+1388 GGLAEKVTEKL
-1399 LYKVGDDISVEVP
+1399 LYKVGDDISVEIP
-1412 KYTGVISGNGID
+1412 EGHGVLSGNGID
-1424 SDGNPIA
+1424 ENGNPIA
-1431 PPVVN
+1431 SPVVKILEYTGVIRGNGLNGVGGVIVPPVVDIPEYKGVLSGN
-1436 TPEYTGVL
+1436 GLDGDGNIIEPPVVEAPEYTGVL
-1444 SGNGLDGE
+1444 SGNGLDG
-1452 GGIIEPPV
+1452 GGGMIEPPV
-1460 VKIPEYTGML
+1460 V
-1470 SGNGLDGAGGII
+1470 N
-1482 EPPVVKLPEG
+1482 
-1492 SGVISGNGI
+1492 
-1501 DENGNPIAPPVVEIP
+1501 IP
-1516 EYKGEFGSNGGMI
+1516 EYKGDISNDNN
-1529 ESPVVEVPEYKGDV
+1529 VKKDL
-1543 TPSEQEPVVP
+1543 P
-1553 KVVSKAQGKGLP
+1553 KVVSVPPGKGEKVLP
-1565 NTGSESGYASVGLGM
+1565 NTGSEGNHAGLG
-1580 LAAGTIMVKKRRKL
+1580 LGVIAVGAVMVKQRRKL

>member
-12 FCNTKAYGLV
+12 FRKTKAYGLV
-22 GCLVFSGFLLVSGV
+22 GCLAFSGFLLVSGV

-112 RGGNST
+112 RGGNSA

-185 LGTARQGDKITFM
+185 LGTAHQGDRITFM

-223 KVSGTLN
+223 KVSGTLS

-236 GIGTYNTSALGGF
+236 GSGTYNTSALGGF

-297 IEDHGIK
+297 IEEHGIK
-304 GWFVNGSDKY
+304 GWFVNGNDKY
-314 YYDDNHKAVVNAERT
+314 YYDGNHKAVVNTERT

-338 ANGRGTL
+338 ANGHGTL

-368 KIVFE
+368 KTVSE
-373 GNVGTPVNFN
+373 GNVGTPVSFN
-383 FKQDSDVKSL
+383 FKQDNDVKAL

-424 KLSLG
+424 KLALG
-429 NTYFDVIVRADKF
+429 NTYFDVVVRADKF
-442 ERIVSGQV
+442 ERTVLGQV

-457 LPKMDDKVKNAP
+457 LPKIDDKVKNAP

-483 PDGSGSGTLIGNDLV
+483 PDGTGSGTLIGNDLV

-518 GNSDKKYYMALP
+518 GDSDKKYYMALP

-563 REVITGTKAADV
+563 REVIDDVKSADV
-575 VSDVPSVNNGDKVS
+575 VKSVPTVNNGDKVS

-665 VRSYMNG
+665 VRSYVNG
-672 KPEAPVYKVAEER
+672 KPEAPVYKATEER
-685 EDKGKHGKL
+685 EDPKSGAKVDYTLDKKPYLIVDETKDMQIEKDPGLVKALEAINAVKGHDEWVKEARKKIEKLMNMKTGVVYKVRSHEANGKDGWRYFRTWTKYEMWGNGQTQIP
-694 VYVDNQTSFGWIGEL
+694 YVKYVPDDEFYKSKIAYSADDTLSYGKARGNSVA
-709 YEDGTYVMKGAK
+709 YEDTGNIALARWNSYEPEMEGENPLP
-721 GSGGVYLDNQSGFN
+721 SDPDLNGGFLD
-735 QTMFYGD
+735 
-742 SDKLNK
+742 
-748 IKRVEL
+748 
-754 GGMLSALFFDLGHG
+754 
-768 IHPTEIDLTGL
+768 HPTTY
-779 TLGDKSG
+779 
-786 VPFVAYKLDGLTSL
+786 A
-800 ILGKD
+800 
-805 FKLNKDSTLSPFIDG
+805 
-820 APKLKLTNEQV
+820 
-831 TQILKDL
+831 
-838 VLVVKSYDGPLF
+838 
-850 RNVGVERLDLSTFDN
+850 
-865 SKIDPQNYN
+865 
-874 DHTGSDENGKPFNTK
+874 
-889 AVFKDL
+889 
-895 IGLKEVVFGDKFDF
+895 
-909 EKYGRKNTPDAFMDT
+909 
-924 DLSGVMKVTLAGKK
+924 
-938 PGNDKFIKDWL
+938 
-949 KEAKTKLTRTDLGEV
+949 
-964 ALLKDG
+964 
-970 VFVNTAD
+970 
-977 ILLNIDGKIY
+977 
-987 EDGVYTLGYSR
+987 
-998 TETELVKHGYKYAGD
+998 KYAGD
-1013 SSVPFGTKVLQIEGQ
+1013 DTKRDEHGTRNGTKFVG
-1028 DGDRLVTYVYT
+1028 
-1039 ISSTGEIATKPI
+1039 
-1051 RFADENYVGTMLDG
+1051 AD
-1065 VYYVGNQK
+1065 
-1073 KETHEIDVIV
+1073 I
-1083 RYEADNSKALNEQEI
+1083 
-1098 VNPGSKG
+1098 
-1105 LRTIITTYSVSS
+1105 
-1117 ETGVLYDPVV
+1117 
-1127 IEENK
+1127 
-1132 PMSERVIKVG
+1132 G
-1142 TKPKMVEKTLE
+1142 TKPEEAEEVIETRGVKYVRNEELTKLGLKERVVKEGSDKIKRTKKVYTLLRKSDERTAVKGYSDGVFETKGTTAPSVENGGVKLEETVTYTNLEDEVIEVATPGDKVVEKILE

-1165 RGTDNIVTV
+1165 RGTDNIVAV

-1184 TYEVDPKSGKVTE
+1184 TYEVDPKTGEVKEVT
-1197 VVGKPV
+1197 GKPV

-1210 IVKVGRKEKVFTK
+1210 IVKVGTKEKVFTK
-1223 VIEPEVEYVRD
+1223 VTPPEVEYVRD
-1234 DTRKKGAPNEVT
+1234 DTRKKGTPNEVI
-1246 PGPKGSEKITTTY
+1246 PGPKGAQKITTTY
-1259 TVNPKTGDVTEVV
+1259 TVNPKTGDVTETI

-1280 GKAIIKVGTQEEVV
+1280 GKTIIKVGTKEEIV
-1294 TEVIDPIVTYVGD
+1294 TEPIEPTITYVGD

-1318 KKGTPGYKKRITEYD
+1318 KKGAPGYKKKITSYE
-1333 LNPKTGVV
+1333 LNPKTGAV
-1341 TPKERVEAAPPKSGT
+1341 TPKERVEIVAPRAGT

-1378 RTEYTVDPKT
+1378 KTEYTVDPKT

-1412 KYTGVISGNGID
+1412 EGHGTLSGNGID
-1424 SDGNPIA
+1424 SEGNPIA

-1436 TPEYTGVL
+1436 APEYTGVL

-1460 VKIPEYTGML
+1460 VKIPEYTGVL

-1482 EPPVVKLPEG
+1482 EPPVVDIPEYT
-1492 SGVISGNGI
+1492 GVLSGNGLDGEGGTI
-1501 DENGNPIAPPVVEIP
+1501 EPPVVDT
-1516 EYKGEFGSNGGMI
+1516 
-1529 ESPVVEVPEYKGDV
+1529 PEYKGDTNEV
-1543 TPSEQEPVVP
+1543 TQDVVKKELP
-1553 KVVSKAQGKGLP
+1553 KAVSTLQGKGEKVLP
-1565 NTGSESGYASVGLGM
+1565 NTGSEGSYAGAGLAM

-1594 GKRQ
+1594 GKREI

>member
-12 FCNTKAYGLV
+12 FRKTKAYGLV
-22 GCLVFSGFLLVSGV
+22 GCLAFSGFLLVSGV

-67 TYTTFD
+67 TYTTYD

-103 NKEAGTSFV
+103 NKETGASFV
-112 RGGNST
+112 RGGNSA
-118 TSYVVMNSESA
+118 TSYVVMNSDSA

-204 SSKRLSEESKAKL
+204 SSKRLSEESKSKL

-223 KVSGTLN
+223 KVSGTLS
-230 SLDTTT
+230 SLDEST
-236 GIGTYNTSALGGF
+236 GSGTYNTSALGGF

-297 IEDHGIK
+297 IEEHGIK
-304 GWFVNGSDKY
+304 GWFVNGNDKY
-314 YYDDNHKAVVNAERT
+314 YYDDNHKAVVNTERT

-338 ANGRGTL
+338 TNGRGTL
-345 LSGVEKGKVVLRIKD
+345 LSGVEKGKVILRIKD

-368 KIVFE
+368 KIVSE
-373 GNVGTPVNFN
+373 GNVGTPVSFN
-383 FKQDSDVKSL
+383 FKQDNDVKAL
-393 FSKNPE
+393 FAKNPD
-399 AVIVSADGQEF
+399 AVVVSADGEEF

-424 KLSLG
+424 KLALG

-442 ERIVSGQV
+442 ERTVSGQV

-469 NGERNFGATAIIRT
+469 NGPRNFWATAIIRT
-483 PDGSGSGTLIGNDLV
+483 PDGTGSGTLIGNDLV

-563 REVITGTKAADV
+563 REVIDDTKAADV
-575 VSDVPSVNNGDKVS
+575 VKGVPTVNNGDKVS

-672 KPEAPVYKVAEER
+672 KPEEPVYRTAEER
-685 EDKGKHGKL
+685 EDPKVEKKVDYTLDKNPYLIVKETSDMQIEKDPGLVKALEAINAVKGHDEWVKEARKKIEKLMNMKTGVVYKVRSHEANGKDGWRYFRTWTRYDVNGGGETEIPYQSYVPDL
-694 VYVDNQTSFGWIGEL
+694 TEKGAVVRYNADDNLPYGKAREVDAAKEEDRNVALVRYGSYEAEGENSLPSDPDFDNSVLDKGTVYVRYEGDTSKRDEHGYRAGYFISDMYIGTKPEETEEVIEKRGVKYVRNEEL
-709 YEDGTYVMKGAK
+709 TKLGLKERVVKE
-721 GSGGVYLDNQSGFN
+721 GSD
-735 QTMFYGD
+735 
-742 SDKLNK
+742 K
-748 IKRVEL
+748 IKRTKRTYTLVRKSDPGSLFKKVSDNDLFDTKGTVLPTIEDGGVKMNETVTYTEL
-754 GGMLSALFFDLGHG
+754 EDKVIEVAT
-768 IHPTEIDLTGL
+768 P
-779 TLGDKSG
+779 GDK
-786 VPFVAYKLDGLTSL
+786 
-800 ILGKD
+800 I
-805 FKLNKDSTLSPFIDG
+805 
-820 APKLKLTNEQV
+820 
-831 TQILKDL
+831 
-838 VLVVKSYDGPLF
+838 
-850 RNVGVERLDLSTFDN
+850 
-865 SKIDPQNYN
+865 
-874 DHTGSDENGKPFNTK
+874 
-889 AVFKDL
+889 
-895 IGLKEVVFGDKFDF
+895 
-909 EKYGRKNTPDAFMDT
+909 
-924 DLSGVMKVTLAGKK
+924 
-938 PGNDKFIKDWL
+938 
-949 KEAKTKLTRTDLGEV
+949 
-964 ALLKDG
+964 
-970 VFVNTAD
+970 
-977 ILLNIDGKIY
+977 
-987 EDGVYTLGYSR
+987 
-998 TETELVKHGYKYAGD
+998 
-1013 SSVPFGTKVLQIEGQ
+1013 
-1028 DGDRLVTYVYT
+1028 
-1039 ISSTGEIATKPI
+1039 
-1051 RFADENYVGTMLDG
+1051 
-1065 VYYVGNQK
+1065 
-1073 KETHEIDVIV
+1073 
-1083 RYEADNSKALNEQEI
+1083 
-1098 VNPGSKG
+1098 
-1105 LRTIITTYSVSS
+1105 
-1117 ETGVLYDPVV
+1117 
-1127 IEENK
+1127 
-1132 PMSERVIKVG
+1132 
-1142 TKPKMVEKTLE
+1142 VEKILE
-1153 PEIEYVEDPTRE
+1153 LEIEYVGDPTRE

-1210 IVKVGRKEKVFTK
+1210 I
-1223 VIEPEVEYVRD
+1223 
-1234 DTRKKGAPNEVT
+1234 
-1246 PGPKGSEKITTTY
+1246 
-1259 TVNPKTGDVTEVV
+1259 
-1272 GKPVITPA
+1272 
-1280 GKAIIKVGTQEEVV
+1280 IKVGTKEEIV

-1318 KKGTPGYKKRITEYD
+1318 KKGIPGYKKRITEYD

-1341 TPKERVEAAPPKSGT
+1341 TPKERVEIVAPRAGT

-1366 VIVKRGTETYEV
+1366 VIVKRGTEAYEI

-1388 GKITEKVTERL
+1388 GKITERVTERL

-1412 KYTGVISGNGID
+1412 KYG
-1424 SDGNPIA
+1424 
-1431 PPVVN
+1431 
-1436 TPEYTGVL
+1436 
-1444 SGNGLDGE
+1444 
-1452 GGIIEPPV
+1452 
-1460 VKIPEYTGML
+1460 
-1470 SGNGLDGAGGII
+1470 
-1482 EPPVVKLPEG
+1482 
-1492 SGVISGNGI
+1492 GVISGNGI
-1501 DENGNPIAPPVVEIP
+1501 DENGNPIAPPVVKVPEYTGVLSGNGLDGAGGIIEPPVVDVPEYKGILSGNGLDGEGNTIEPPVVDIP
-1516 EYKGEFGSNGGMI
+1516 EYKGDMNGVI
-1529 ESPVVEVPEYKGDV
+1529 QDVVKKEL
-1543 TPSEQEPVVP
+1543 P
-1553 KVVSKAQGKGLP
+1553 KVVSAPQGKGEKVLP
-1565 NTGSESGYASVGLGM
+1565 NTGSESGYAGVGLGM

-1594 GKRQ
+1594 GKREI

>member
-1 MKNLDKKCYGK
+1 MESFDKKCYGK
-12 FCNTKAYGLV
+12 FRKTKAYGLV

-36 GSEDAHAA
+36 GSGDAHAA

-67 TYTTFD
+67 TYTTYD
-73 SNGSKQVA
+73 SNSSKQVA

-112 RGGNST
+112 RGGNSA
-118 TSYVVMNSESA
+118 TSYVVMNSDSA

-173 EAMTNGEDHARD
+173 EAMTNGEDHARN
-185 LGTARQGDKITFM
+185 LGVAKQGNKITFM
-198 GYPNDF
+198 GYPNDL
-204 SSKRLSEESKAKL
+204 SSKRLSEESKSKL

-223 KVSGTLN
+223 KVSGTLS
-230 SLDTTT
+230 SLDEST
-236 GIGTYNTSALGGF
+236 GNGTYNTSALGGF

-297 IEDHGIK
+297 IEEHGIK

-314 YYDDNHKAVVNAERT
+314 YYDDNHKAVVNTERT

-368 KIVFE
+368 KIVSE

-383 FKQDSDVKSL
+383 FKQDNDVKAL
-393 FSKNPE
+393 FSKNPD
-399 AVIVSADGQEF
+399 AVIVSADGEEF

-429 NTYFDVIVRADKF
+429 NTYFDLIVKADKF
-442 ERIVSGQV
+442 ERTVSGQV

-483 PDGSGSGTLIGNDLV
+483 PDGTGSGTLIGNDLV

-518 GNSDKKYYMALP
+518 GDSDKKYYMALP

-563 REVITGTKAADV
+563 REVIDDTKAADV
-575 VSDVPSVNNGDKVS
+575 VTNVPTVNNGDKVS
-589 VYGYPDGKMGPVIDT
+589 VYGYPDGRMGPVIDT

-672 KPEAPVYKVAEER
+672 KPEEPVYRAAEER
-685 EDKGKHGKL
+685 EDPKAEKKVDYTLDENPYLIVKETGDMQIEKDPGLVKALETINAVKGHDTWVKEARAKIEKLMNMKTGVVYKVRSHEANGKDGWRYFRTWTKYEMWGNGQTQIPYVEYVPDDEFYKSKIAYNADDTLSYGKARGNSIAYEETGNIAL
-694 VYVDNQTSFGWIGEL
+694 VRWNSYEPEMEGENPL
-709 YEDGTYVMKGAK
+709 PSDPDLN
-721 GSGGVYLDNQSGFN
+721 GGFLD
-735 QTMFYGD
+735 
-742 SDKLNK
+742 
-748 IKRVEL
+748 
-754 GGMLSALFFDLGHG
+754 
-768 IHPTEIDLTGL
+768 HPTTY
-779 TLGDKSG
+779 
-786 VPFVAYKLDGLTSL
+786 A
-800 ILGKD
+800 
-805 FKLNKDSTLSPFIDG
+805 
-820 APKLKLTNEQV
+820 
-831 TQILKDL
+831 
-838 VLVVKSYDGPLF
+838 
-850 RNVGVERLDLSTFDN
+850 
-865 SKIDPQNYN
+865 
-874 DHTGSDENGKPFNTK
+874 
-889 AVFKDL
+889 
-895 IGLKEVVFGDKFDF
+895 
-909 EKYGRKNTPDAFMDT
+909 
-924 DLSGVMKVTLAGKK
+924 
-938 PGNDKFIKDWL
+938 
-949 KEAKTKLTRTDLGEV
+949 
-964 ALLKDG
+964 
-970 VFVNTAD
+970 
-977 ILLNIDGKIY
+977 
-987 EDGVYTLGYSR
+987 
-998 TETELVKHGYKYAGD
+998 KYAGD
-1013 SSVPFGTKVLQIEGQ
+1013 DTKRDEHGTRNGSQFVGADIGTKHEEAEEVIETRGVKYVRNEELTKLGLKERVVKEGSDKIKRTKKVYTLLRKSDERTAVKGYS
-1028 DGDRLVTYVYT
+1028 DGVFETKGTTAPSVENGGVKVEEIVTYT
-1039 ISSTGEIATKPI
+1039 NLEDK
-1051 RFADENYVGTMLDG
+1051 
-1065 VYYVGNQK
+1065 
-1073 KETHEIDVIV
+1073 
-1083 RYEADNSKALNEQEI
+1083 
-1098 VNPGSKG
+1098 
-1105 LRTIITTYSVSS
+1105 
-1117 ETGVLYDPVV
+1117 V
-1127 IEENK
+1127 IEVAT
-1132 PMSERVIKVG
+1132 PGDKV
-1142 TKPKMVEKTLE
+1142 VEKILE

-1184 TYEVDPKSGKVTE
+1184 TYEVDPKTGKVTE
-1197 VVGKPV
+1197 VTGKPV

-1210 IVKVGRKEKVFTK
+1210 IVKVGTKEKVFTK
-1223 VIEPEVEYVRD
+1223 VTPPEVEYVRD
-1234 DTRKKGAPNEVT
+1234 DTRKKGTPNEVT
-1246 PGPKGSEKITTTY
+1246 PGPKGAEKVTTTY

-1280 GKAIIKVGTQEEVV
+1280 GKTIIKVGTKEEIV

-1318 KKGTPGYKKRITEYD
+1318 KKGVPGYKKRITEYD

-1341 TPKERVEAAPPKSGT
+1341 TPKERVEIVAPRAGT

-1366 VIVKRGTETYEV
+1366 VIVKRGTETYGV

-1388 GKITEKVTERL
+1388 GKLTEKVTERL
-1399 LYKVGDDISVEVP
+1399 LYKVGDDISVEIP
-1412 KYTGVISGNGID
+1412 KHEGVISGNGID
-1424 SDGNPIA
+1424 ENGNPIA

-1436 TPEYTGVL
+1436 IPEYTGVL
-1444 SGNGLDGE
+1444 SGNGLDGS

-1460 VKIPEYTGML
+1460 VKAPEYTGVL

-1501 DENGNPIAPPVVEIP
+1501 DENGNPIAPPVVDIP
-1516 EYKGEFGSNGGMI
+1516 EYKGELSGNGLDGDSGII
-1529 ESPVVEVPEYKGDV
+1529 EPPVVDVPEYKDV
-1543 TPSEQEPVVP
+1543 VKKELP
-1553 KVVSKAQGKGLP
+1553 KVVSAPQGKGEKVLP
-1565 NTGSESGYASVGLGM
+1565 NTGSEGGYAGVGIGV
-1580 LAAGTIMVKKRRKL
+1580 LAAGAVMVKRRRKL
-1594 GKRQ
+1594 GKREI

>member
-12 FCNTKAYGLV
+12 FCKTKAYGLV
-22 GCLVFSGFLLVSGV
+22 GCLAFSGFLLVSGV

-89 PNVMVTVAHNYLDK
+89 PNVMVTVTHNYLDK

-112 RGGNST
+112 RGGNSA

-236 GIGTYNTSALGGF
+236 GSGTYNTSALGGF

-314 YYDDNHKAVVNAERT
+314 YYNDNHKAVVNTERT

-338 ANGRGTL
+338 ANGRGIL

-368 KIVFE
+368 KIVSE
-373 GNVGTPVNFN
+373 GNVGTPVSFN
-383 FKQDSDVKSL
+383 FKQDNDVKAL
-393 FSKNPE
+393 FSKNSD

-442 ERIVSGQV
+442 ERTVSGQV

-483 PDGSGSGTLIGNDLV
+483 PDGTGSGTLIGNDLV

-518 GNSDKKYYMALP
+518 GNSDKKYYLALP
-530 NGKKVFFTDSDIHY
+530 NGKKVFFTDSDIYY

-563 REVITGTKAADV
+563 REVIDDVKSADV

-589 VYGYPDGKMGPVIDT
+589 VYGYPDGRMGPVIDT

-665 VRSYMNG
+665 VRSYVNG

-694 VYVDNQTSFGWIGEL
+694 LEVDDQSLFGWIGEL

-721 GSGGVYLDNQSGFN
+721 GSDGVYLGNYNGFN
-735 QTMFYGD
+735 QTIFYGD
-742 SDKLNK
+742 PDKLNK

-779 TLGDKSG
+779 TLGDKSQ

-838 VLVVKSYDGPLF
+838 ALVGKSYGGPLL

-865 SKIDPQNYN
+865 SKIDPRNYN
-874 DHTGSDENGKPFNTK
+874 DYTSSDENGKPFNTK
-889 AVFKDL
+889 VVFKDL

-924 DLSGVMKVTLAGKK
+924 DLSGVIKVTLVGKK

-949 KEAKTKLTRTDLGEV
+949 NEVKTKLTRTDLGEV

-977 ILLNIDGKIY
+977 ILLNIDGKTY
-987 EDGVYTLGYSR
+987 EDGVYTLGYSS

-1039 ISSTGEIATKPI
+1039 ISSTGEVATKPI

-1065 VYYVGNQK
+1065 EYYVGNQK
-1073 KETHEIDVIV
+1073 REVHEIDVTV
-1083 RYEADNSKALNEQEI
+1083 RYEADDSKALNEQEI
-1098 VNPGSKG
+1098 VNSGSKG
-1105 LRTIITTYSVSS
+1105 LRTIITTYSVNS

-1127 IEENK
+1127 TEENK

-1142 TKPKMVEKTLE
+1142 TKPKMVEKILE
-1153 PEIEYVEDPTRE
+1153 PEMEYVEDPTRE

-1210 IVKVGRKEKVFTK
+1210 IVKVGTKEKVFTK
-1223 VIEPEVEYVRD
+1223 VIEPEVEYIRD
-1234 DTRKKGAPNEVT
+1234 DTRKKGTPNEVT
-1246 PGPKGSEKITTTY
+1246 LGPKGAEKVTTTY

-1280 GKAIIKVGTQEEVV
+1280 GKTIIKVGTKEEIV

-1307 DTKPYGSEPVV
+1307 DTRAYGSEPVV
-1318 KKGTPGYKKRITEYD
+1318 KKGTPGYKKRITEYE

-1341 TPKERVEAAPPKSGT
+1341 TPKERVEAAPPKSGP

-1388 GKITEKVTERL
+1388 GKLTEKVTERL

-1412 KYTGVISGNGID
+1412 KYG
-1424 SDGNPIA
+1424 
-1431 PPVVN
+1431 
-1436 TPEYTGVL
+1436 
-1444 SGNGLDGE
+1444 
-1452 GGIIEPPV
+1452 
-1460 VKIPEYTGML
+1460 
-1470 SGNGLDGAGGII
+1470 
-1482 EPPVVKLPEG
+1482 
-1492 SGVISGNGI
+1492 GVISGNGI
-1501 DENGNPIAPPVVEIP
+1501 DENGNPIVPPVVNVPEYTGVLSGNVLDGEGGVIEPPVVDMP
-1516 EYKGEFGSNGGMI
+1516 EYKGVLSGNGIDGEGNII
-1529 ESPVVEVPEYKGDV
+1529 EPPVVEVPEYTGVISGNGLDGEGGTIEPPVVDVPEYKGDTNEV
-1543 TPSEQEPVVP
+1543 TQDVVKKELP
-1553 KVVSKAQGKGLP
+1553 KVVSTPQGKGGKVLP
-1565 NTGSESGYASVGLGM
+1565 NTGSEGSYAGVGLAM
-1580 LAAGTIMVKKRRKL
+1580 LAVGAVMVKQRRKL

>member
-12 FCNTKAYGLV
+12 FRKTKAYGLV
-22 GCLVFSGFLLVSGV
+22 GCLAFSGFLLVSGV
-36 GSEDAHAA
+36 GGEDAHAA

-112 RGGNST
+112 RGGNSA

-185 LGTARQGDKITFM
+185 LGTAHQGDKIAFM

-204 SSKRLSEESKAKL
+204 SSKRLSEESKVKL

-223 KVSGTLN
+223 KVSGTLS

-236 GIGTYNTSALGGF
+236 GSGTYNTSALGGF

-268 TNTDAGDD
+268 TNTDVGDD
-276 SSQHGGGLFFTD
+276 GSQHGGGLFFTD
-288 KHRAWINKM
+288 KHRVWINKM
-297 IEDHGIK
+297 IEEHGIK
-304 GWFVNGSDKY
+304 GWFVNGNDKY
-314 YYDDNHKAVVNAERT
+314 YYDDNHKTVVNTERT

-368 KIVFE
+368 KIVSE
-373 GNVGTPVNFN
+373 GNVGTPVSFN
-383 FKQDSDVKSL
+383 FKQDNDVKSL
-393 FSKNPE
+393 FAKNPD

-410 NKKFGDNWSKDYVS
+410 NKKFRDNWSKDYVS

-429 NTYFDVIVRADKF
+429 NTYFDVVVRADKF
-442 ERIVSGQV
+442 ERTVSGQV
-450 DGSGGVN
+450 DGGGVN

-483 PDGSGSGTLIGNDLV
+483 PDGTGSGTLIGNDLV

-563 REVITGTKAADV
+563 REVIDDVKTADV
-575 VSDVPSVNNGDKVS
+575 VKGVPTVNNGDKVS
-589 VYGYPDGKMGPVIDT
+589 VYGYPDGKMNPVIDT

-665 VRSYMNG
+665 VHSYVNG
-672 KPEAPVYKVAEER
+672 KPEAPVYRAAEVRGDPKTEAKVNYTLDENPYLIVKETSDMQIEKDPGLVKVLETINAVKGHDEWVKEARSKIEKLMNMKTGVVYKVRSHEANGKDGWRYFRTWTKYDSASGGETQIPYVEYKSDDEFYKSKITYNTDDTLSYGKARGISIAYEEGSNITLVRWSNYEPEMEGENPLPSDLDFSASVLGRPITYVRYAGDDTKRDEHGIRNGSEFVGADIGTKPEEAEEVIETR
-685 EDKGKHGKL
+685 GVKYVRNEELTKL
-694 VYVDNQTSFGWIGEL
+694 GLKERVVKE
-709 YEDGTYVMKGAK
+709 
-721 GSGGVYLDNQSGFN
+721 GSD
-735 QTMFYGD
+735 
-742 SDKLNK
+742 K
-748 IKRVEL
+748 IKR
-754 GGMLSALFFDLGHG
+754 
-768 IHPTEIDLTGL
+768 
-779 TLGDKSG
+779 
-786 VPFVAYKLDGLTSL
+786 
-800 ILGKD
+800 
-805 FKLNKDSTLSPFIDG
+805 
-820 APKLKLTNEQV
+820 
-831 TQILKDL
+831 
-838 VLVVKSYDGPLF
+838 
-850 RNVGVERLDLSTFDN
+850 
-865 SKIDPQNYN
+865 
-874 DHTGSDENGKPFNTK
+874 TK
-889 AVFKDL
+889 K
-895 IGLKEVVFGDKFDF
+895 
-909 EKYGRKNTPDAFMDT
+909 
-924 DLSGVMKVTLAGKK
+924 
-938 PGNDKFIKDWL
+938 
-949 KEAKTKLTRTDLGEV
+949 
-964 ALLKDG
+964 
-970 VFVNTAD
+970 
-977 ILLNIDGKIY
+977 
-987 EDGVYTLGYSR
+987 VYTLLRKSDERTAVKGYVDGLFNIAGTTAPSVENGGVKFE
-998 TETELVKHGYKYAGD
+998 ETVTYAELVDK
-1013 SSVPFGTKVLQIEGQ
+1013 
-1028 DGDRLVTYVYT
+1028 
-1039 ISSTGEIATKPI
+1039 
-1051 RFADENYVGTMLDG
+1051 
-1065 VYYVGNQK
+1065 
-1073 KETHEIDVIV
+1073 
-1083 RYEADNSKALNEQEI
+1083 
-1098 VNPGSKG
+1098 
-1105 LRTIITTYSVSS
+1105 
-1117 ETGVLYDPVV
+1117 V
-1127 IEENK
+1127 IEVAT
-1132 PMSERVIKVG
+1132 PGDKV
-1142 TKPKMVEKTLE
+1142 VEKILE

-1184 TYEVDPKSGKVTE
+1184 TYEVDSKTGKVTE
-1197 VVGKPV
+1197 VAGKPV
-1203 ITPAGKT
+1203 VTLAGKT
-1210 IVKVGRKEKVFTK
+1210 IVEVGTKEKVFTK

-1234 DTRKKGAPNEVT
+1234 DTRKKGTPNEVIS
-1246 PGPKGSEKITTTY
+1246 GPKGAEKVTTTY
-1259 TVNPKTGDVTEVV
+1259 TVNPKTGDVTENVGEPVV
-1272 GKPVITPA
+1272 TPA
-1280 GKAIIKVGTQEEVV
+1280 GKTVIKVGTKEEVV
-1294 TEVIDPIVTYVGD
+1294 TEPIEPTITYVGD
-1307 DTKPYGSEPVV
+1307 ETKPYGSEPVV
-1318 KKGTPGYKKRITEYD
+1318 RKGTPGYKKKITEYE

-1341 TPKERVEAAPPKSGT
+1341 TPKGRVEIVAPRVGT

-1366 VIVKRGTETYEV
+1366 AIVKRGTETHEI

-1399 LYKVGDDISVEVP
+1399 LYKVGDDISVEIP
-1412 KYTGVISGNGID
+1412 KHEGVISGNGID
-1424 SDGNPIA
+1424 ENRNPIA
-1431 PPVVN
+1431 PPVVKV
-1436 TPEYTGVL
+1436 PEYTGVL

-1452 GGIIEPPV
+1452 GGVIEPPA
-1460 VKIPEYTGML
+1460 VKIPEYSGVI
-1470 SGNGLDGAGGII
+1470 SGNGLDGNGGII
-1482 EPPVVKLPEG
+1482 EPPVV
-1492 SGVISGNGI
+1492 
-1501 DENGNPIAPPVVEIP
+1501 D
-1516 EYKGEFGSNGGMI
+1516 M
-1529 ESPVVEVPEYKGDV
+1529 PEYKGDMNGV
-1543 TPSEQEPVVP
+1543 TQDTVKKESP
-1553 KVVSKAQGKGLP
+1553 KVVSTPQGKGEKVLP
-1565 NTGSESGYASVGLGM
+1565 NTGSEGSHTGVGLAM
-1580 LAAGTIMVKKRRKL
+1580 LAVGTVMVKQRRKL
-1594 GKRQ
+1594 GKRKI